1 MSRRGNC
8 WDNAP
13 LESFF
18 ATLKKD
24 QLRDAPFATRWQ
36 ARTALFDYI
45 EGFYNT
51 RRLHSGL
58 GYRAPAEVERLAT
71 QSPQPQT
78 EDSRRFGLSHATGLL
93 TIT

>member
-18 ATLKKD
+18 ATLEKD
-24 QLRDAPFATRWQ
+24 LLRDAAFATRRQ
-36 ARTALFDYI
+36 ARAEIFDYI

-58 GYRAPAEVERLAT
+58 GYRTPTEVERLMAFST
-71 QSPQPQT
+71 LELST
-78 EDSRRFGLSHATGLL
+78 GSRHRIAHRALC
-93 TIT
+93 